1 MRPIRISGIGL
12 LGSVPVAFFLLV
24 LGTAAAQSLPT
35 GDGAPKQNQPSE
47 IVELQ
52 AAFAAPASGFAQ
64 ENNARSLIRVPQK
77 AAPPAEAAA
86 SGPIQELYGRLPL
99 SFEANQGQSD
109 SCVRFISRGW
119 PARRRE

>member
-1 MRPIRISGIGL
+1 MTPIRAPYIGL
-12 LGSVPVAFFLLV
+12 FGSVGACFFLT
-24 LGTAAAQSLPT
+24 LGTAAAQTVSTGLSLVKET
-35 GDGAPKQNQPSE
+35 QLSE
-47 IVELQ
+47 FFDVQ
-52 AAFAAPASGFAQ
+52 AASVASASGFA
-64 ENNARSLIRVPQK
+64 EESNARSLIRVPQK

-109 SCVRFISRGW
+109 SCVRFISRVW